1 VSVLT
6 QVHTVKS
13 LLVRHG
19 RVLMAAIAQ
28 TWSPVT
34 TALVRQLTS
43 VTPAPLRTAS
53 PTTRVVTVVLVTE
66 LGCAAVHLAIQVI

>member
-1 VSVLT
+1 
-6 QVHTVKS
+6 
-13 LLVRHG
+13 
-19 RVLMAAIAQ
+19 MAALAW

-34 TALVRQLTS
+34 AALVRQLTS
-43 VTPAPLRTAS
+43 VTPALLRTAS